1 MDWFWIPLQ
10 KGQLSEIV
18 LSLLLSLVSKLDG
31 VMRTM
36 VIARKAGEAILMV
49 QPDWIF
55 AMATLDIAYR
65 TDVGTD
71 TALHATVFLYVETLV
86 GDEYILEETTH
97 HLGEEPWDRSFDQS
111 VDAFLAVEDFLTDYG
126 KFLCRRFL
134 LSEFTLLGI
143 YIHERQ
149 TDVRFRHDERVGG

>member
-36 VIARKAGEAILMV
+36 VIAGKAGEAILVM
-49 QPDWIF
+49 QPFRIF
-55 AMATLDIAYR
+55 SMPALDIAYR

-71 TALHATVFLYVETLV
+71 ATLHALVFLHMKPLV
-86 GDEYILEETTH
+86 GDEHLLKESAH
-97 HLGEEPWDRSFDQS
+97 NLGEEPGNRTFYEP
-111 VDAFLAVEDFLTDYG
+111 VYALLAIEYLLAYHRQ
-126 KFLCRRFL
+126 FLCSLFL
-134 LSEFTLLGI
+134 LPDFTLLWV
-143 YIHERQ
+143 YIHKRKSH
-149 TDVRFRHDERVGG
+149 V

>member
-36 VIARKAGEAILMV
+36 VIARKAGEAILVV
-49 QPDWIF
+49 QPNWIF

-71 TALHATVFLYVETLV
+71 TALHATVFLYVEALV

-97 HLGEEPWDRSFDQS
+97 HLGEDPWDSSFDQS
-111 VDAFLAVEDFLTDYG
+111 VDAFLPLEN
-126 KFLCRRFL
+126 L
-134 LSEFTLLGI
+134 LANF
-143 YIHERQ
+143 
-149 TDVRFRHDERVGG
+149 